1 MNMKYTE
8 ILEMLKLEGA
18 KPLPVWDVFT
28 GEGWYKN
35 NGYVT
40 IPDTLPFN
48 YLDKH
53 YRILDLTPIHSMTYE
68 GYAWVTGLGEVKK
81 AYFDMHPLAKPVED
95 EAEQKAL
102 QEIKERFVTRV
113 FGYDD
118 DHIEPI
124 AYPGMR
130 GAVFLKKQLQSYEQ
144 ADKTVKE
151 GQMKLKDFTSFI
163 TDSVVVFVTTDG
175 DDCDSELDGKRYKA
189 RYHEEFYPD
198 AEQLTESD
206 YDLTVKTFRP
216 EEHEDY
222 GGRYT
227 YVAVYAG

>member
-1 MNMKYTE
+1 MKYTE

-18 KPLPVWDVFT
+18 KPLPIWEVFT

-40 IPDTLPFN
+40 IPDTLPFD
-48 YLDKH
+48 YLDKS
-53 YRILDLTPIHSMTYE
+53 YRVLDLTPIHSMTYE
-68 GYAWVTGLGEVKK
+68 GYAWMTALGEIHKSR
-81 AYFDMHPLAKPVED
+81 FDMHPWAAPITD
-95 EAEQKAL
+95 EEEQKAL
-102 QEIKERFVTRV
+102 QEIKNKYVTRV

-130 GAVFLKKQLQSYEQ
+130 GAVYLKRQLQSYEQ

-151 GQMKLKDFTSFI
+151 GQMTLKDFSSFI
-163 TDSVVVFVTTDG
+163 TEDVVVFVATD
-175 DDCDSELDGKRYKA
+175 DDDFDRVREGQTYKA
-189 RYHEEFYPD
+189 TYHQEFFPD
-198 AEQLTESD
+198 APFLTEEHG
-206 YDLTVKTFRP
+206 DLHVQAVCP
-216 EEHEDY
+216 GEHEDY

>member
-1 MNMKYTE
+1 MKYTE

-102 QEIKERFVTRV
+102 QEIKEKYVTRV
-113 FGYDD
+113 FGFDD
-118 DHIEPI
+118 DHIEPV
-124 AYPGMR
+124 AYPGVQ
-130 GAVFLKKQLQSYEQ
+130 GAVFLKRQLQGYEQ

-151 GQMKLKDFTSFI
+151 GQMTLKDFSSFI
-163 TDSVVVFVTTDG
+163 TEDVVVFVKTSDKDFDRVREGQT
-175 DDCDSELDGKRYKA
+175 YKA
-189 RYHEEFYPD
+189 TYHQEFFPD
-198 AEQLTESD
+198 APFLTEEQG
-206 YDLTVKTFRP
+206 DLRVQAFHP